1 MVIKISEFI
10 KMIRYYFKNNY
21 EGIKLN
27 LFTLSISDENV
38 TKEFEEHSLEFN
50 NSISIYLVSL
60 VVNLYTVI
68 IGIILMKQSYC
79 LLIISLWNIFCF

>member
-38 TKEFEEHSLEFN
+38 KKEFEDHSL
-50 NSISIYLVSL
+50 
-60 VVNLYTVI
+60 
-68 IGIILMKQSYC
+68 
-79 LLIISLWNIFCF
+79 